1 MWQIFHKN
9 NTSPFQIIIIGFSLV
24 ILLGSL
30 MLMLP
35 ISTQSGTTTSFLDS
49 LFTATSAVCVTGLV
63 IHDTATYWSEFGQF
77 IIILL
82 IQIGGLGVVTVAGAF
97 SILSG
102 RKIGLIQRSTMQEAS
117 AAPKVGGV
125 VRLTGFI
132 LKTALVAEMVGAVSY
147 THLTLPTKA

>member
-102 RKIGLIQRSTMQEAS
+102 RKIGLIQRSNVKES
-117 AAPKVGGV
+117 SHAPKV
-125 VRLTGFI
+125 R
-132 LKTALVAEMVGAVSY
+132 
-147 THLTLPTKA
+147 